1 MDDKEVL
8 ARSLPPPI
16 DVAVDGNFAGKLT
29 RHLMAELK
37 GWIALPL
44 LALGLAGL
52 LALLLVLAREPHI
65 GPLLPWASQEAFH
78 RLLVVHV
85 SFAFVV
91 WYLGVQA
98 AMTVVATAQ
107 CLNGNGERGELG
119 TFSILFGR
127 LA

>member
-52 LALLLVLAREPHI
+52 LALMLAVARAPYF
-65 GPLLPWASQEAFH
+65 GRLLPWTSAESFQ
-78 RLLVVHV
+78 RLLVVDGG
-85 SFAFVV
+85 FALVV
-91 WYLGVQA
+91 CDLDVLA
-98 AMTVVATAQ
+98 AVT
-107 CLNGNGERGELG
+107 C
-119 TFSILFGR
+119 
-127 LA
+127 